1 MIDCLRSSCLV
12 NLRGFAHLVAP
23 GLVSTMVF
31 ACMVAKPVEL
41 VDRTEMRK
49 TDCSGNSFVSCLCW
63 LTATNSES
71 AGSEEYLICLYTAFP
86 FSRECNP
93 RPSCTLRCPC
103 GLDDLALQRSSC
115 DNRLQALLRI
125 CLAVLWSQ
133 QLRPPHQHRQQHQ
146 LQL

>member
-23 GLVSTMVF
+23 GLVSTMLL
-31 ACMVAKPVEL
+31 CMVAKPVEL

-86 FSRECNP
+86 FLESVTP
-93 RPSCTLRCPC
+93 
-103 GLDDLALQRSSC
+103 GLHAR
-115 DNRLQALLRI
+115 
-125 CLAVLWSQ
+125 
-133 QLRPPHQHRQQHQ
+133 
-146 LQL
+146 